1 MYGTAIL
8 LRIRAQE
15 RRIARGKDD
24 MMATIDL
31 DTLRA
36 RIRSMDFEP
45 GTPEQV
51 ALWREDFAES
61 RANLA
66 IEDMPLDAED
76 DAMFAMMLDE
86 GVSPAMMVTLIHGLY
101 QPGANQ
107 LAA

>member
-1 MYGTAIL
+1 
-8 LRIRAQE
+8 
-15 RRIARGKDD
+15 

-51 ALWREDFAES
+51 ALWREDFSES

>member
-1 MYGTAIL
+1 
-8 LRIRAQE
+8 
-15 RRIARGKDD
+15 
-24 MMATIDL
+24 MAPIDI

-36 RIRSMDFEP
+36 RIRAMDFER

-51 ALWREDFAES
+51 GQWREDYEDQ

-76 DAMFAMMLDE
+76 DALFAMMVEE
-86 GVSPAMMVTLIHGLY
+86 GVPPSTMVALIDSIY
-101 QPGANQ
+101 RPGTSQ